1 MRHYLLV
8 EAFLLVSDFSKW
20 PPMNIVLMCYTF
32 GEIREMEKKCINT
45 QSPKTSFDVKLIQ
58 GNRLSTNNSVNTFS
72 LLKIKSKHIF
82 FNV

>member
-32 GEIREMEKKCINT
+32 GEIREMEKNA
-45 QSPKTSFDVKLIQ
+45 LIHKVQ
-58 GNRLSTNNSVNTFS
+58 KQALMLN
-72 LLKIKSKHIF
+72 
-82 FNV
+82 